1 MTVDIEMQLAS
12 KAVVEGQPLHCEL
25 LTRRPTTVEIQD
37 DFSPLFGDI
46 IHAMQRPCVPIK
58 HEAKMSYYTALQNAF
73 LIRNESEVDEFINRT
88 IDSGVTEEYSD
99 MKYHN
104 SRIFIGGIEFKVPPP
119 TVLYLRVWAVFQL
132 YGQIKDSVTGK
143 PLFNAKAWRNANE
156 ILCEIR
162 KGYYSNY
169 PTTSIVGA
177 SDRGIV
183 TLERIEN

>member
-1 MTVDIEMQLAS
+1 MQLAS

-58 HEAKMSYYTALQNAF
+58 HEAKISYYTALQNAF

-88 IDSGVTEEYSD
+88 IDSGV
-99 MKYHN
+99 
-104 SRIFIGGIEFKVPPP
+104 IKVPPP
-119 TVLYLRVWAVFQL
+119 TVLYLRVQAVFQL